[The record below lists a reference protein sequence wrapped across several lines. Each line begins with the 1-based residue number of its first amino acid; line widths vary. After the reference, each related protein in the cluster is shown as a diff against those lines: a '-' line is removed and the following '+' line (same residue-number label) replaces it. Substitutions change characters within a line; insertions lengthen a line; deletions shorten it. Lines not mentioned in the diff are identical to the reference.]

1 MADQVTVNNTMI
13 SNALSSLLF
22 YPELWYHT
30 AIQIKVVVQT
40 GTEVPKRDIL
50 LRSYRLE
57 VRM

>member
-40 GTEVPKRDIL
+40 GTEVPERDIL